1 MSETGDAKVQPVAVG
16 EIVDRKSKIVDAD
29 PGTSIPA
36 PVSPYT
42 LVLTHDV
49 DHLCMRR
56 IRPFSRRHL
65 ALVKDLVA
73 RNFVRLVFGRISLAD
88 YAASLEL
95 ALELPLVMLGLVPD
109 PWEESIEAITRLEEE
124 FGFRSTFFFMPFA
137 DEAGHTP
144 AGLPAP
150 VHRASNY
157 RLADYRNLLGSLV
170 ERGWEVGLHGIDCHT
185 GEAAARREKAE
196 LARVLGAQPAG
207 CRMHW
212 LYSTERLN
220 QHLKDAGFAYNATL
234 GYNDRVGFPD
244 GRARPYVEMES
255 GLAILPLA
263 IQDCALLRAD
273 HANLAPQAA
282 WDRISRILESARASG
297 AVVTVLWHNDSFVP
311 PRCWHRLYR
320 RLLEQA
326 RADNACVVR
335 SMDVVNELGG
345 GPALHVPVLL
355 RRPERPTRTVTVSVY
370 ATSG

>member
-1 MSETGDAKVQPVAVG
+1 MSETGEVKVRPVAVG
-16 EIVDRKSKIVDAD
+16 EIVDRESKIVDTA
-29 PGTSIPA
+29 PSPSTSSPA
-36 PVSPYT
+36 SPYT

-56 IRPFSRRHL
+56 ARPFSRRHL

-73 RNFVRLVFGRISLAD
+73 RNFVRLVTGRISLAD
-88 YAASLEL
+88 YAASLAL
-95 ALELPLVMLGLVPD
+95 ALKLPLVMFGLVSD
-109 PWEESIEAITRLEEE
+109 PWEKSIEAITTLEEE

-157 RLADYRNLLGSLV
+157 RLADYRELLGSLV

-185 GEAAARREKAE
+185 GEAAARRERAE
-196 LARVLGAQPAG
+196 LARVLGAQPVG
-207 CRMHW
+207 CFMHERET
-212 LYSTERLN
+212 TEKLN

-273 HANLAPQAA
+273 HANLAPGAA
-282 WDRISRILESARASG
+282 WERISRILESARENG
-297 AVVTVLWHNDSFVP
+297 AVVTVLWHNDSFLP

-326 RADNACVVR
+326 RSDNARVVR
-335 SMDVVNELGG
+335 SIDVVSELGG

-355 RRPERPTRTVTVSVY
+355 RRAERPTRSLSVDPSP
-370 ATSG
+370 A